1 MSWEPYLSS
10 GDSALL
16 RKALGGRS
24 GESCL
29 EIGAG
34 NGGNLVFLAGKFGL
48 AVGTDLVRPR
58 MADWK
63 GAGADFV
70 LADRASCMRD
80 GSFDL
85 VAFNPPYLAGDSD
98 DGAVDGGKSLDA
110 PKGFLSEAIR
120 VVKKEGEVV
129 FLLNDEAEV
138 EEFREIAAKG
148 GFALKLLA
156 SERMFFEELS
166 VFSATSGEAE
176 RPSRP
181 LKGASRGDVH
191 R

>member
-10 GDSALL
+10 EDSSLL

-24 GESCL
+24 GDSCL

-34 NGGNLVFLAGKFGL
+34 NGGNLAFLAGKFGL
-48 AVGTDLVRPR
+48 VVGTDLVRPR
-58 MADWK
+58 MSDWRDV
-63 GAGADFV
+63 GADFV

-85 VAFNPPYLAGDSD
+85 VAFNPPYLANDSG

-120 VVKKEGEVV
+120 VVKNEGEVV
-129 FLLNDEAEV
+129 FLLNDEADV
-138 EEFREIAAKG
+138 EEFREVAAEG
-148 GFALKLLA
+148 GFVLRLLA
-156 SERMFFEELS
+156 SERVFFEELLA
-166 VFSATSGEAE
+166 FSAASGAGE

-181 LKGASRGDVH
+181 LMGASRGDVH